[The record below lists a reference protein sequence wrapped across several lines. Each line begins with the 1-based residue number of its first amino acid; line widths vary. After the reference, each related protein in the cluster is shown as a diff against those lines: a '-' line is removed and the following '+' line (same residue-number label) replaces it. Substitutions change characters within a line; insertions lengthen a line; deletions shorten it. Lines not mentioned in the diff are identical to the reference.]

1 MIRLFNSKET
11 REVLRAL
18 RDQFGIQEIPGRII
32 KLGEEKLFLFTG
44 DATEEEIQKLE
55 RIAPVERLGVY
66 FAKQNLLR
74 VPHLL
79 HPDEKSKQN
88 QGSAPPIDVKVS
100 KSSASRVGVKASES
114 SAPPIGIRLS
124 IEGSQILK
132 NQIKKNTFE
141 LDEKQAEEWMS
152 GRELNIRP
160 GTRAFLVMKYKNDFL
175 GCGKASEE
183 KISNFIPKMRRLK
196 NRDTGV

>member
-88 QGSAPPIDVKVS
+88 QGSAPPI
-100 KSSASRVGVKASES
+100 
-114 SAPPIGIRLS
+114 GIRLS